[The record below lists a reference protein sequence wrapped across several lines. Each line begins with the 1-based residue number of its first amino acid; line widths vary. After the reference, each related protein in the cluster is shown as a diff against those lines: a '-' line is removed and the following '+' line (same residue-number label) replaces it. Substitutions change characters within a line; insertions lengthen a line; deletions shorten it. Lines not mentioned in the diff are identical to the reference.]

1 MQLALGRAPG
11 LTAQQLRGALAA
23 LAAAHAGGGA
33 QVGDA
38 GLPALFGQCRSSLES
53 LGLGA
58 AAAAALQAPN
68 ARRIAADRR
77 WVESE
82 QISLIDAASARYPPL
97 LAQAAAAP
105 ALLYVK
111 GNVRS
116 LSSSQLAMVG
126 TRNPTQPGER
136 TARAFAGFLSAAG
149 LTITSGLAAG
159 IDAASHEG
167 ALERGGTT
175 IAVLGT
181 GLDAIYPR
189 QHRAL
194 AARIAAQGALVS
206 EYPPGSPPL
215 RANFPRRNR
224 IISGLCLGTLVV
236 EAARHSGSLI
246 TARLAGEQG
255 REVFAIPGSIH
266 SPLARGC
273 HALIRNGAKLVES
286 ADDIL
291 SELKFNVQKQNV
303 MGSTGGSVTG
313 ATAASRLDKDY
324 KILLDAL
331 GFEPASPDAL
341 VERTGFPS
349 QSVAS
354 MLLFLEL
361 EDVVGLHSGGRYVR
375 L

>member
-11 LTAQQLRGALAA
+11 LTAQQLRRALSA
-23 LAAAHAGGGA
+23 LQGRQDHST
-33 QVGDA
+33 
-38 GLPALFGQCRSSLES
+38 GLQALFRQCRSSLES
-53 LGLGA
+53 LGLA
-58 AAAAALQAPN
+58 AAAGAALQAPD
-68 ARRIAADRR
+68 RLRIAADRR

-82 QISLIDAASARYPPL
+82 RVSLIDAAGPLYPPQ
-97 LAQAAAAP
+97 LAQAAGAP

-111 GNVRS
+111 GDTRC
-116 LSSSQLAMVG
+116 LATPQLAMVG
-126 TRNPTQPGER
+126 SRNPTLPGER
-136 TARAFAGFLSAAG
+136 TARAFASHLSGAG
-149 LTITSGLAAG
+149 LTITSGLAIG

-167 ALERGGTT
+167 ALQNGGAT

-181 GLDAIYPR
+181 GIDVIYPR
-189 QHRAL
+189 QHRTL
-194 AARIAAQGALVS
+194 AARIAEHGALVS
-206 EYPPGSPPL
+206 EYPPGSAPI

-246 TARLAGEQG
+246 TARLALEQG
-255 REVFAIPGSIH
+255 RELFAIPGSIH
-266 SPLARGC
+266 NPLARGC
-273 HALIRNGAKLVES
+273 HALIRSGAKLVEC

-291 SELKFNVQKQNV
+291 QELKFSPIKQY
-303 MGSTGGSVTG
+303 VTG
-313 ATAASRLDKDY
+313 APRDCGASCAAVARLDKEY

-331 GFEPASPDAL
+331 GFEPASLDML
-341 VERTGFPS
+341 VDRTGLPS

>member
-1 MQLALGRAPG
+1 M
-11 LTAQQLRGALAA
+11 
-23 LAAAHAGGGA
+23 
-33 QVGDA
+33 
-38 GLPALFGQCRSSLES
+38 
-53 LGLGA
+53 
-58 AAAAALQAPN
+58 
-68 ARRIAADRR
+68 
-77 WVESE
+77 
-82 QISLIDAASARYPPL
+82 
-97 LAQAAAAP
+97 
-105 ALLYVK
+105 
-111 GNVRS
+111 
-116 LSSSQLAMVG
+116 
-126 TRNPTQPGER
+126 
-136 TARAFAGFLSAAG
+136 
-149 LTITSGLAAG
+149 
-159 IDAASHEG
+159 
-167 ALERGGTT
+167 
-175 IAVLGT
+175 
-181 GLDAIYPR
+181 
-189 QHRAL
+189 
-194 AARIAAQGALVS
+194 S

-273 HALIRNGAKLVES
+273 HALIRSGAKLVES

-291 SELKFNVQKQNV
+291 SELKFNVPKQNV
-303 MGSTGGSVTG
+303 MGSTEGRASDTI
-313 ATAASRLDKDY
+313 AASRLDKNY

-341 VERTGFPS
+341 VERTGLPS

>member
-1 MQLALGRAPG
+1 MDAVEMQLALGRAPG
-11 LTAQQLRGALAA
+11 LTAQQLRSALAA
-23 LAAAHAGGGA
+23 IEGA
-33 QVGDA
+33 QASSA
-38 GLPALFGQCRSSLES
+38 GLQALFGQCRSSLES
-53 LGLGA
+53 LGLA
-58 AAAAALQAPN
+58 AAAGAALQAPD
-68 ARRIAADRR
+68 AARIAADRR

-82 QISLIDAASARYPPL
+82 QVSLIDAAGPLYPPL

-111 GNVRS
+111 GNTAC
-116 LSSSQLAMVG
+116 LSSPQLAMVG
-126 TRNPTQPGER
+126 SRNPTQPGER
-136 TARAFAGFLSAAG
+136 TARAFARFLSGAG

-167 ALERGGTT
+167 ALESGGAT

-181 GLDAIYPR
+181 GIDAIYPR

-266 SPLARGC
+266 NPLARGC

-291 SELKFNVQKQNV
+291 SELKFNIQKQNLRCFT
-303 MGSTGGSVTG
+303 GSRVTS
-313 ATAASRLDKDY
+313 ATAAARLDKDY

>member
-11 LTAQQLRGALAA
+11 LTAQQLRRALSA
-23 LAAAHAGGGA
+23 LQGRQDHST
-33 QVGDA
+33 
-38 GLPALFGQCRSSLES
+38 GLQALFRQCRSSLES
-53 LGLGA
+53 LGLA
-58 AAAAALQAPN
+58 AAAGAALQAPDTV
-68 ARRIAADRR
+68 RIAADRR

-82 QISLIDAASARYPPL
+82 RVSLIDAAGPLYPPQ
-97 LAQAAAAP
+97 LAQAAGAP

-111 GNVRS
+111 GDAGC
-116 LSSSQLAMVG
+116 LATPQLAMVG
-126 TRNPTQPGER
+126 SRNPTLPGQR
-136 TARAFAGFLSAAG
+136 TARAFASHLSGAG
-149 LTITSGLAAG
+149 LTITSGLAIG

-167 ALERGGTT
+167 ALQAGGAT

-181 GLDAIYPR
+181 GIDVIYPR
-189 QHRAL
+189 QHRTL
-194 AARIAAQGALVS
+194 AARIAEQGALVS
-206 EYPPGSPPL
+206 EYPPGSPPI

-246 TARLAGEQG
+246 TARLALEQG

-266 SPLARGC
+266 NPLARGC
-273 HALIRNGAKLVES
+273 HALIRSGAKLVEC

-291 SELKFNVQKQNV
+291 QELKCSSIKQY
-303 MGSTGGSVTG
+303 VTG
-313 ATAASRLDKDY
+313 VPRDCGASRVTVARLDKEY

-331 GFEPASPDAL
+331 GFEPASLDML
-341 VERTGFPS
+341 VDRTGLPS
-349 QSVAS
+349 QSVTS

>member
-1 MQLALGRAPG
+1 MDAVEMQLALGRAPG
-11 LTAQQLRGALAA
+11 LSAQQLRSALAA
-23 LAAAHAGGGA
+23 LAGAHAGTT
-33 QVGDA
+33 

-53 LGLGA
+53 LGIGA
-58 AAAAALQAPN
+58 AAAAALQAPD
-68 ARRIAADRR
+68 AARIAADRR
-77 WVESE
+77 WIESE
-82 QISLIDAASARYPPL
+82 QISLIDAAGGHYPPL

-111 GNVRS
+111 GHVS
-116 LSSSQLAMVG
+116 GLSSAQLAMVG
-126 TRNPTQPGER
+126 SRNPTQPGAR
-136 TARAFAGFLSAAG
+136 TARAFAGYLSAAG

-167 ALERGGTT
+167 ALEGGGAT

-181 GLDAIYPR
+181 GIDTIYPR
-189 QHRAL
+189 QHQAL
-194 AARIAAQGALVS
+194 AARIAARGALVS
-206 EYPPGSPPL
+206 EHPPGSPPL

-266 SPLARGC
+266 NPLARGC

-291 SELKFNVQKQNV
+291 SELKFNVQKQNLIGSNRGRA
-303 MGSTGGSVTG
+303 GSTV
-313 ATAASRLDKDY
+313 AASRLDKDY

-341 VERTGFPS
+341 VERTGLPS

>member
-1 MQLALGRAPG
+1 MDALEMQLALGRARG

-23 LAAAHAGGGA
+23 L
-33 QVGDA
+33 Q
-38 GLPALFGQCRSSLES
+38 PAPARASQLQPLFGQSRSTLES
-53 LGLGA
+53 LGLAPGTS
-58 AAAAALQAPN
+58 AALQAPD
-68 ARRIAADRR
+68 AACIAADRR

-82 QISLIDAASARYPPL
+82 HVSLIDATDARYPPL

-111 GNVRS
+111 GDAAC
-116 LSSSQLAMVG
+116 LCTPQLAMVG
-126 TRNPTQPGER
+126 SRNPTQPGQR

-149 LTITSGLAAG
+149 LTITSGLALG

-167 ALERGGTT
+167 ALEAHGRT

-181 GLDAIYPR
+181 GIDAIYPR
-189 QHRAL
+189 QHSAL
-194 AARIAAQGALVS
+194 AARIASQGALVS
-206 EYPPGSPPL
+206 EYPPGCAPI

-224 IISGLCLGTLVV
+224 IISALCLGTLVV

-246 TARLAGEQG
+246 TARLAAEQG

-266 SPLARGC
+266 NPLARGC
-273 HALIRNGAKLVES
+273 HALIRRGAKLVES
-286 ADDIL
+286 ADDVL
-291 SELKFNVQKQNV
+291 SELKFNIGKQYV
-303 MGSTGGSVTG
+303 IGCAGGHARPAS
-313 ATAASRLDKDY
+313 AAAWLDKDQ

-331 GFEPASPDAL
+331 GFEPASLNTL
-341 VERTGFPS
+341 VERTGLPS

-361 EDVVGLHSGGRYVR
+361 EDVVGLHSGGRYLR